1 MRMKSKNSLSMK
13 TRTLLGI
20 LAGAAI
26 WCACQKEARHIV
38 KEEIP
43 VPKDSVWISVS
54 ASKGEPDAKGLDLI
68 NDGATLNTYWK
79 GTETVQV
86 YHDGSHLGTL
96 TVTPGEGEK
105 PKQATLSGYIGTEGL
120 SFPVLLTL
128 RLPRESWS
136 YTGQA
141 GTLASIE
148 NSYDYATA
156 SVGFNGS
163 EITDN
168 AHFTN
173 VQSIYRFGFKLGEDY
188 LDPRSFTVEAAGG
201 KLVQGLSYEGGVWVP
216 SYGSLTVTPAAAP
229 EDHFYYVSL
238 RNEFTAVDT
247 YSFVI
252 VGQDDALYTASKEI
266 PARVLDVPGKFIS
279 AKSISVT
286 KPSFAPVNETLSEPV
301 EVL

>member
-1 MRMKSKNSLSMK
+1 MK
-13 TRTLLGI
+13 TSALLGI
-20 LAGAAI
+20 VAGAAI
-26 WCACQKEARHIV
+26 WCACQKEARQFEKEEIPV
-38 KEEIP
+38 KEEIS
-43 VPKDSVWISVS
+43 VPKDSVWISVN
-54 ASKGEPDAKGLDLI
+54 ASKGEPDAKGLDLV

-86 YHDGSHLGTL
+86 YVDGAHLGTL

-105 PKQATLSGYIGTEGL
+105 PKQATLNGYIGTEGL

-173 VQSIYRFGFKLGEDY
+173 VQSIYRFGFKLEENY

-201 KLVQGLSYEGGVWVP
+201 KLVQGFSYEVGEWMP
-216 SYGSLTVTPAAAP
+216 SYGSLTITPAAAP

-238 RNEFTAVDT
+238 RNEFTATDT

-286 KPSFAPVNETLSEPV
+286 KPSFAPVKETLSEPV